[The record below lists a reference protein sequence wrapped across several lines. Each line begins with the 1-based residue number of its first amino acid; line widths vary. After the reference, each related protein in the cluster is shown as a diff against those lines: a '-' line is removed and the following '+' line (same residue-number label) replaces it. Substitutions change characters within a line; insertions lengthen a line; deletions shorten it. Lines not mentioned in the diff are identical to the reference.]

1 MRLTTWSEIVRLH
14 FVRKT
19 SIPDSAKTIWHSNWY
34 NLGGTIKLVLAF
46 ISAETVKRSA
56 VEPGDLKPCSK
67 GDSNKIYRMIL
78 FSCRPIHL
86 IGNTWITGV
95 KGKDIEKIHLY
106 MYEVSSSQRFRT
118 VNVIQIWPD
127 ASEESRA
134 ILSFLAILGLH
145 YLFGNIFAVE
155 IFANVEN
162 FGQIREN
169 LSRETRKFYY
179 FQKFIH

>member
-1 MRLTTWSEIVRLH
+1 MTQQLVQLGWHHQISPSIYIRWNCQKICSWTRGRETMFEIRESTIILIMINKLISW
-14 FVRKT
+14 KT
-19 SIPDSAKTIWHSNWY
+19 
-34 NLGGTIKLVLAF
+34 F
-46 ISAETVKRSA
+46 
-56 VEPGDLKPCSK
+56 K

-134 ILSFLAILGLH
+134 ILSFLTILGSH